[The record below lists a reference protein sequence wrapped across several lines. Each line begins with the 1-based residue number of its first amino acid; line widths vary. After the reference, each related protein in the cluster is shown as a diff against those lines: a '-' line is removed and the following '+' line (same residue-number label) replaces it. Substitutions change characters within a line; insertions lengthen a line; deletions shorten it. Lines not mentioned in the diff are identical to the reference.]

1 MVVLLGLRFSKEKDI
16 VFGRPMEAGSE
27 AERHEERREREE
39 ERAWNLLLKP
49 RALRYLTKI
58 QAST

>member
-39 ERAWNLLLKP
+39 ERDWNLLLKP
-49 RALRYLTKI
+49 RAL
-58 QAST
+58 